1 MTFNWNDSKSFFRHP
16 YFWPGTFVLF
26 LLVLPI
32 VAGDPVF
39 LHLVILVYFYAFLA
53 MSWNILGGFAGQLS
67 MGHAAFVA
75 IGAYV
80 STLLLLRWNLSPWV
94 GMFIGGF
101 AASLVSV
108 LIGYPCFKL
117 RGAYYALAT
126 LAFSELVRVIIT
138 NTDTF
143 LGFKVNGASGL
154 LLPVKGNDP
163 LYFQFIEK
171 TIYYYIILIFCILL
185 TLVIYLINNSR
196 LGYYLAAI
204 REDQDAAESLG
215 INVTGCKLL
224 AAMISAFFTGIG
236 GVFYAQYVLFISAES
251 IGGLHIS
258 FEMVFISIIGGK
270 GTLFG
275 PVVGA
280 FLMTPLAELT
290 RTYFGSSYMGL
301 HLVLYGVV
309 LMFVIKFIPSGIFF
323 PLTKLYHKFI
333 KVQMTT

>member
-1 MTFNWNDSKSFFRHP
+1 MTYNSNDSKPFFCHP
-16 YFWPGTFVLF
+16 YFWPGALVLF
-26 LLVLPI
+26 LFALPI

-94 GMFIGGF
+94 GMFIGGC
-101 AASLVSV
+101 AASVVSV

-154 LLPVKGNDP
+154 LLPVKGNAP
-163 LYFQFIEK
+163 LYFQFVDK
-171 TIYYYIILIFCILL
+171 ATYYYIILIFCILL
-185 TLVIYLINNSR
+185 ALVIYLINSSR

-224 AAMISAFFTGIG
+224 AAVISSFFTGIG

-275 PVVGA
+275 PIVGA

-301 HLVLYGVV
+301 HLVLYGAV
-309 LMFVIKFIPSGIFF
+309 LMFVVKFIPSGIIF
-323 PLTKLYHKFI
+323 PLRKLYHKLI
-333 KVQMTT
+333 RV